1 MNREIDNS
9 ERNAEVLNILLYECI
24 EVIFN
29 ENIRAEKHYDFFF
42 LNLYIAAKDLQSPQR
57 NASVQSF
64 LLAVH
69 FLNDQ

>member
-29 ENIRAEKHYDFFF
+29 ENIRAEKLYD
-42 LNLYIAAKDLQSPQR
+42 
-57 NASVQSF
+57 
-64 LLAVH
+64 
-69 FLNDQ
+69 